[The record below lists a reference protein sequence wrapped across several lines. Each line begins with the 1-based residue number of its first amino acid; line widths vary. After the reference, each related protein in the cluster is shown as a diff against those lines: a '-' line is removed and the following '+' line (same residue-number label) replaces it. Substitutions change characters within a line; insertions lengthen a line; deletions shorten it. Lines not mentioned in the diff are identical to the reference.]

1 MQATDKA
8 KDELKKQTNK
18 LKNAM
23 DGPVL
28 IEPIVPI
35 IVNIVCFIIIGV
47 LWFENIT
54 YFKPENKEKFHTTG
68 VVIVYIIYIL
78 FNIYYTNS
86 LSFKVCPTSQIMKS
100 ISIVITNFIMFIL
113 LTKFVLEVLPG
124 FLEPFANVLGNIVIS
139 FDGFK
144 LDEKLS
150 YVLLDPSK
158 GSEISQKIS
167 EEPSILLNSMSSQ
180 TIENDIENIQ
190 KYKDKTPIIKTVED
204 WTEEALKIQDPSE
217 NAIFIK
223 NSTNGI
229 KNLKKILAVR
239 DAVAYFSWMVLAGFM
254 FLSTNVSQILNVI
267 DCETDGNQLQK
278 IIDSTYDI
286 SSKAGSLANQ
296 GAQEAGS
303 LANQGAQEAG
313 SLAQ

>member
-1 MQATDKA
+1 
-8 KDELKKQTNK
+8 
-18 LKNAM
+18 
-23 DGPVL
+23 
-28 IEPIVPI
+28 
-35 IVNIVCFIIIGV
+35 
-47 LWFENIT
+47 
-54 YFKPENKEKFHTTG
+54 
-68 VVIVYIIYIL
+68 
-78 FNIYYTNS
+78 
-86 LSFKVCPTSQIMKS
+86 
-100 ISIVITNFIMFIL
+100 MFIL